1 MLKLLI
7 FDLDG
12 TLADTSR
19 DIADAINYALT
30 PFGSKTY
37 TVEETKAMVG
47 SGITNLFETLLNTLL
62 KDKDRE
68 TIARARDDT
77 VDRFLEYY
85 SEHILDSTITYPHV
99 KETLDQLTAY
109 KKVVVSNKRELY
121 LKRVLEGL
129 GILKYF
135 ERVLGSDSVPERKP
149 SPVPMLMLLK
159 EFNVSKDEALV
170 IGDSNYDI
178 ESAKAAGIRVIAVT
192 YGFRTIDFLTAADII
207 IDSFDKLLTVLPELS

>member
-30 PFGSKTY
+30 PYGGKSY
-37 TVEETKAMVG
+37 NVEETKAMVG
-47 SGITNLFETLLNTLL
+47 SGITNLFEALLNALL

-68 TIARARDDT
+68 TVTRARDEA
-77 VDRFLEYY
+77 VDRFLEFY
-85 SEHILDSTITYPHV
+85 SEHLIDNTRAYPHV
-99 KETLDQLTAY
+99 KETLDQLSAY
-109 KKVVVSNKRELY
+109 RKVVVSNKRELY
-121 LKRVLEGL
+121 SKRVLEGL
-129 GILKYF
+129 GLLDYF
-135 ERVLGSDSVPERKP
+135 EKVLGSDSVPERKP

-159 EFNVSKDEALV
+159 EFDVSKDEALV

-178 ESAKAAGIRVIAVT
+178 ESATAAGIRVVAVT
-192 YGFRTIDFLTAADII
+192 YGFRTRDFLTTADII
-207 IDSFDKLLTVLPELS
+207 IDSFDKLLNVLPEL